1 MKEAL
6 ESIVQ
11 KEALS
16 YTFVHNLFYEYLTY
30 ADDIERQVW
39 LWTSSLCCGLDKWQ
53 SFREYFLCN
62 FSLQLEVSR
71 VLSVKWSNKI
81 KYQVSPNG
89 VYLYVDA

>member
-39 LWTSSLCCGLDKWQ
+39 LWTSSLCYGLDTCRCQ
-53 SFREYFLCN
+53 SGLFYLILVYSFKYLK
-62 FSLQLEVSR
+62 FYQ
-71 VLSVKWSNKI
+71 SNDLMK
-81 KYQVSPNG
+81 
-89 VYLYVDA
+89 

>member
-39 LWTSSLCCGLDKWQ
+39 LWTSSLCCGLDRCQ
-53 SFREYFLCN
+53 SGLFYLILEY
-62 FSLQLEVSR
+62 SLKYLKFYQ
-71 VLSVKWSNKI
+71 SNYLI
-81 KYQVSPNG
+81 K
-89 VYLYVDA
+89 